1 MGKILLLVG
10 LLAGGYYAAYKIK
23 NYDPTV
29 FPYSKDQVLAILD
42 DAKTT
47 LPRRDGHGEVK
58 IWSEGRSEN
67 GLRLNMQYAS
77 SAPLLKCE
85 AVITAVAPDQTRV
98 VPDCSSGPKSDSAL
112 RNTQE
117 ELQVPMFEEHI
128 QATLNKRAFNRA
140 TVDQKHIATVFKNLG
155 GMQNEAIRNLEEMQ
169 RLEAESRR

>member
-10 LLAGGYYAAYKIK
+10 LLAGGYYAAYKVK
-23 NYDPTV
+23 SYDPTV
-29 FPYSKDQVLAILD
+29 FSYSKDQVLATLD

-58 IWSEGRSEN
+58 IWSAGRSEN

-77 SAPLLKCE
+77 GAPMLNCE
-85 AVITAVAPDQTRV
+85 AVITAIAPDQTRV
-98 VPDCSSGPKSDSAL
+98 VPDCGPRSDSAL
-112 RNTQE
+112 RNTQD

-140 TVDQKHIATVFKNLG
+140 TVDQRHIATVFKNLG
-155 GMQNEAIRNLEEMQ
+155 GMQNEAIEKMQ

>member
-10 LLAGGYYAAYKIK
+10 LLAGGYYAAYKVST
-23 NYDPTV
+23 YDPTV
-29 FPYSKDQVLAILD
+29 FPYSKDQVLAMLD

-47 LPRRDGHGEVK
+47 LPRRDGPGEIK
-58 IWSEGRSEN
+58 IWSAGRSEN

-77 SAPLLKCE
+77 GAPVLKCE
-85 AVITAVAPDQTRV
+85 AVITAIAPDQTRV
-98 VPDCSSGPKSDSAL
+98 VPDCSNGPRSDSAL
-112 RNTQE
+112 RNTQD

-155 GMQNEAIRNLEEMQ
+155 GMQNEAIEKMQ

>member
-10 LLAGGYYAAYKIK
+10 LLAGGYYAAYKVSS
-23 NYDPTV
+23 YDPTV
-29 FPYSKDQVLAILD
+29 FPYSKDQVRAILD

-47 LPRRDGHGEVK
+47 LPRRDGHGEIK
-58 IWSEGRSEN
+58 IWSAGRSEN

-77 SAPLLKCE
+77 SAPVLTCE
-85 AVITAVAPDQTRV
+85 AVITAIAPDQTRV
-98 VPDCSSGPKSDSAL
+98 VPDCWPRSDSAL
-112 RNTQE
+112 RNTQD

-140 TVDQKHIATVFKNLG
+140 TIDQKNIATVFKNLG
-155 GMQNEAIRNLEEMQ
+155 GMQNEAIEKMQ

>member
-10 LLAGGYYAAYKIK
+10 LLAGGYYAAYKVSS
-23 NYDPTV
+23 YDPTV

-47 LPRRDGHGEVK
+47 LPRRDGPGEIK
-58 IWSEGRSEN
+58 IWSAGRSEN
-67 GLRLNMQYAS
+67 GLRLNLQYAN

-85 AVITAVAPDQTRV
+85 AVITAIAPDQTRV
-98 VPDCSSGPKSDSAL
+98 VPDCSSGPRSDSAL
-112 RNTQE
+112 RNTQD

-128 QATLNKRAFNRA
+128 QATLNKRAFNRT
-140 TVDQKHIATVFKNLG
+140 TVDQRHIATVFKNLG
-155 GMQNEAIRNLEEMQ
+155 GLQNEAIEKMQ